1 MEDICEFVYMY
12 QMPRKKSVTLLGS
25 ALLISAMLFPV
36 SVQAAELVM
45 FWRGGCVWCVR
56 WDRDV
61 GAVYDKTPE
70 SRVLPL
76 RRVDVERERTGGIA
90 LKEPV
95 RYTPTFVIVDDGREI
110 GRITGYISDESFW
123 GLLGTYAARLQSTSA
138 PSRI

>member
-12 QMPRKKSVTLLGS
+12 QMPQAKSVTLLGS
-25 ALLISAMLFPV
+25 ALLIAAMAFPV

-76 RRVDVERERTGGIA
+76 RRVDVEHERSGGVQ

-110 GRITGYISDESFW
+110 GRITGYTSDESFW
-123 GLLGTYAARLQSTSA
+123 GLLGTYAARLQSTPA